1 MVQIGGEGMIRML
14 AFRKEHSTPIPQIG
28 VLSHENGS
36 SWYLN
41 ISEKDGSDA
50 ALVTVCF
57 KDYEEIMRFRAQLD
71 ASIGYALDEITEE
84 RCLWEASYL
93 GAAPV
98 GV

>member
-1 MVQIGGEGMIRML
+1 MIRVL

-28 VLSHENGS
+28 TLSYENGS

-57 KDYEEIMRFRAQLD
+57 KNYEEIMSFRAQLD
-71 ASIGYALDEITEE
+71 ASIERVLDEITEE
-84 RCLWEASYL
+84 RRLWE
-93 GAAPV
+93 GRWRE
-98 GV
+98 

>member
-1 MVQIGGEGMIRML
+1 MIRVL

-28 VLSHENGS
+28 TLSYENGS

-71 ASIGYALDEITEE
+71 ASIERVLDEITEE
-84 RCLWEASYL
+84 RRLWE
-93 GAAPV
+93 GRWRE
-98 GV
+98 